1 MTAEDLG
8 LIPDFVRDSLRRIG
22 LPGYKVIRWE
32 REWSQPGHPFVPPS
46 QYPAVS
52 VVTTSTHDIEPMA
65 LWWEV
70 ASADERRAMAAILGG
85 GPDAPGA
92 DSAASPFTADVQQ
105 RLLRAAYE
113 AGSNLLL
120 LPMQDACGWRDRINV
135 PATVDADNWSWR
147 LPIAVEA
154 MEADQSLASSADTL
168 HSLSKASG
176 RLA

>member
-1 MTAEDLG
+1 VTAEDLG
-8 LIPDFVRDSLRRIG
+8 LIPDFVRDSLRRFG

-32 REWSQPGHPFVPPS
+32 REWSQAGHPFVPPS

-52 VVTTSTHDIEPMA
+52 VATTSTHDVEPIA
-65 LWWEV
+65 LWWDV
-70 ASADERRAMAAILGG
+70 SSADDKRALAAILGG
-85 GPDAPGA
+85 LGAPDADP
-92 DSAASPFTADVQQ
+92 AALPFTVDVQQ
-105 RLLRAAYE
+105 RLLGAAYE

-135 PATVDADNWSWR
+135 PGTVGADNWSWR

-154 MEADQSLASSADTL
+154 MEADQSMASCADTL
-168 HSLSKASG
+168 HALSKASA